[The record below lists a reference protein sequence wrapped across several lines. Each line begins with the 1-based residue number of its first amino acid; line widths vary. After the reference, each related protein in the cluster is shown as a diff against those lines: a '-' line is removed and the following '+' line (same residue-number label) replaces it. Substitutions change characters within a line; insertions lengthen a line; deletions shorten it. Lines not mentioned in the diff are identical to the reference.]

1 MLKFLASAF
10 VALSTSAKP
19 TVLTSSNFSELV
31 YDGTKSASQDG
42 KGWFVKFYAPWCG
55 HCTKLAP
62 TWEMLSEKSANNLHV
77 GMVDCSVE
85 DDKPLCGK
93 YGVKGYPT
101 LIYFPAVDNGYYKYT
116 VGKRDL
122 DSLLD
127 FSVGKGYLPSNR

>member
-10 VALSTSAKP
+10 VALSASAKP

-31 YDGTKSASQDG
+31 YDGAKSASQDG
-42 KGWFVKFYAPWCG
+42 KGWFVEFYAPWCG
-55 HCTKLAP
+55 HCKKLAP
-62 TWEMLSEKSANNLHV
+62 TWDELSEKSKMNLHV

-85 DDKPLCGK
+85 GDRPLCGK

-127 FSVGKGYLPSNR
+127 FSVGKGYLPADK